1 LSPSIPDLPQRH
13 PVVRVPEKLWLP
25 VLGPLVA
32 DEPLCFRPG
41 VTGPWGKARL
51 RAWSTEDDGR
61 FVVLTWTSGISVA
74 RVARAL
80 RGMLHER
87 FGDPFALAELR
98 PRSIDLILP
107 PVLGEDQEWLRI
119 FPAQDSPH
127 RAELDAW
134 WGIYGDTVLSS

>member
-1 LSPSIPDLPQRH
+1 LSRPIPELPQRR
-13 PVVRVPEKLWLP
+13 PAVRAAEKLWLP
-25 VLGPLVA
+25 VLGSPAV
-32 DEPLCFRPG
+32 DEPLFYRPG
-41 VTGPWGKARL
+41 AAGRRGEARL

-61 FVVLTWTSGISVA
+61 FVVLTWVSGLSIA

-98 PRSIDLILP
+98 IGSIDLILP
-107 PVLGEDQEWLRI
+107 PVPGEEQEWLRI
-119 FPAQDSPH
+119 FPAADGPH

-134 WGIYGDTVLSS
+134 WDTYGDTVLSS